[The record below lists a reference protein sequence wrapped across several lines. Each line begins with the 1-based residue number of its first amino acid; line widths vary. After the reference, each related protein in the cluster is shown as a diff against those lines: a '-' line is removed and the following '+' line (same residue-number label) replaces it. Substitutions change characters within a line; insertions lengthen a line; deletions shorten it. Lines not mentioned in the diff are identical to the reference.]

1 MSVRSSA
8 PLSDI
13 SPNIIPKEN
22 QRPTKDLYP
31 SAGSYFIEG
40 TGSEKLALKNVT
52 SGHSGPTHDDSSG
65 GGGPDHES
73 LDELLAVLEAEEK
86 MTIPT
91 KKEGVES
98 GTSQNIPA
106 VILETDPV
114 LGLTDGQI
122 FIRRKEYGLNQ
133 MKEEQRNAL
142 KQFFTFF
149 IGPIQFVMEVLVY
162 HRESRKELTLPSSGG
177 VHIGSLLARLD
188 RPGRNSGIASA
199 QRYHWVHPRLYG
211 GKHSQG
217 SCYVVLSFSWLNH
230 FTRTE

>member
-40 TGSEKLALKNVT
+40 TGSEKLALKHVP
-52 SGHSGPTHDDSSG
+52 SEHSGPTHDDSSG

-86 MTIPT
+86 MIIPA
-91 KKEGVES
+91 KKELVS
-98 GTSQNIPA
+98 GASQNIPA
-106 VILETDPV
+106 VYLETDPV
-114 LGLTDGQI
+114 LGLTDGET
-122 FIRRKEYGLNQ
+122 FVRRKEYGLNQ
-133 MKEEQRNAL
+133 MKEEQRNVL
-142 KQFFTFF
+142 KQFVTFF

-162 HRESRKELTLPSSGG
+162 HRKSRKELTLPSSGG
-177 VHIGSLLARLD
+177 VHIGSVLARLD
-188 RPGRNSGIASA
+188 RFGRNSGIAPT
-199 QRYHWVHPRLYG
+199 QRYHWVRPRLHG

-217 SCYVVLSFSWLNH
+217 S
-230 FTRTE
+230 